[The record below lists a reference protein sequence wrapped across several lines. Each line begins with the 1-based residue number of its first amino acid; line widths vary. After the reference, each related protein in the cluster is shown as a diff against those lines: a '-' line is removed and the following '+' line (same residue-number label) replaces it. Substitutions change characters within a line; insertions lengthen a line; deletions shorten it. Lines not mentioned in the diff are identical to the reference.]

1 MDVYGIDTIIRIVT
15 HFIFIYLAFWSL
27 GALRLD
33 AFFKADHVPQVRM
46 LLTLLSIG
54 IGYLASSFV
63 LELIVLSKNLFVVG
77 F

>member
-1 MDVYGIDTIIRIVT
+1 MNVYGIDVIIRMVT

-27 GALRLD
+27 NALRLETL
-33 AFFKADHVPQVRM
+33 FKSDHIPQVRM

-54 IGYLASSFV
+54 IGYLASTFV
-63 LELIVLSKNLFVVG
+63 LELIVLSKNLFMVG

>member
-1 MDVYGIDTIIRIVT
+1 MNVYGIDVIIRIVT

-27 GALRLD
+27 NALRLENL
-33 AFFKADHVPQVRM
+33 FKTNQVPQIRM

-54 IGYLASSFV
+54 IGYLASTFF
-63 LELIVLSKNLFVVG
+63 LELIVLSKNLFMVG

>member
-1 MDVYGIDTIIRIVT
+1 MNVYGIDIIIRLVT

-27 GALRLD
+27 NALRLETL
-33 AFFKADHVPQVRM
+33 FKADHIPQVRM

-54 IGYLASSFV
+54 IGYLASTFI

>member
-1 MDVYGIDTIIRIVT
+1 MLKLDVYGIDTIIRIVT

-33 AFFKADHVPQVRM
+33 AFFKADHISQVRM

-54 IGYLASSFV
+54 IGYLASS
-63 LELIVLSKNLFVVG
+63 LDRKSVV
-77 F
+77 